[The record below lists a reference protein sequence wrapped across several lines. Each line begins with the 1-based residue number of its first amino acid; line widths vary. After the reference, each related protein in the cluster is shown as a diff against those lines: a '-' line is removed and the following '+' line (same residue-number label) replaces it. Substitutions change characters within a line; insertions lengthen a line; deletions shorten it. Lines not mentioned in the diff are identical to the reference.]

1 MKNGFFVVAAKR
13 KARENER
20 SGKTEEA
27 LASGQKTIAINDD
40 RSAGLSTRN
49 YVQCLSDDHRS
60 NDQVTSSRGT
70 VCHANLNV
78 LV

>member
-49 YVQCLSDDHRS
+49 YVQCL
-60 NDQVTSSRGT
+60 
-70 VCHANLNV
+70 
-78 LV
+78 